1 MIKRSLRIH
10 TRRSSLPPATSP
22 PLSLTPTCSQ
32 IQPQLKFPHIY
43 LKFLPTPPP
52 TCRALRPPRPQLQP
66 GTICLLPEDLNQS
79 FQDQQHICTS
89 NSKQHFSIHAHMH
102 FQRNLY
108 STTQLIMVSTST
120 AQLLASQD
128 INRLFRLCVHLGPA
142 SSHISQPLVASFDK
156 TATAPQTE
164 QQ

>member
-10 TRRSSLPPATSP
+10 TRRSSLSPATSP

-79 FQDQQHICTS
+79 FQQHICTS
-89 NSKQHFSIHAHMH
+89 NFQQHF
-102 FQRNLY
+102 Q
-108 STTQLIMVSTST
+108 STPTCISSATST
-120 AQLLASQD
+120 LLPSFSWSQ
-128 INRLFRLCVHLGPA
+128 HLLPS
-142 SSHISQPLVASFDK
+142 SSHRRISIAFSVCVCILDRRLVTSRNR
-156 TATAPQTE
+156 
-164 QQ
+164 

>member
-79 FQDQQHICTS
+79 FSATYMH
-89 NSKQHFSIHAHMH
+89 KQLPTTFSIHTHMH
-102 FQRNLY
+102 FQQHLLY
-108 STTQLIMVSTST
+108 CPAYHGLNIYCPAPRIAGYQSPFPFVC
-120 AQLLASQD
+120 ASWTG
-128 INRLFRLCVHLGPA
+128 V
-142 SSHISQPLVASFDK
+142 
-156 TATAPQTE
+156 
-164 QQ
+164 

>member
-1 MIKRSLRIH
+1 MIKRSLRIS

-79 FQDQQHICTS
+79 FSATYMH
-89 NSKQHFSIHAHMH
+89 KQLPTTFSIHAHMH
-102 FQRNLY
+102 FQRNI
-108 STTQLIMVSTST
+108 T
-120 AQLLASQD
+120 LLPSLSWSQ
-128 INRLFRLCVHLGPA
+128 HLLPS
-142 SSHISQPLVASFDK
+142 SSHRRISIAFSVCVCILDRRLVTSRNR
-156 TATAPQTE
+156 
-164 QQ
+164 

>member
-79 FQDQQHICTS
+79 FQQHICTS
-89 NSKQHFSIHAHMH
+89 NFQQHFQSTPTCISSATL
-102 FQRNLY
+102 LY
-108 STTQLIMVSTST
+108 CPAYHGLNIYCPAPRIAGYQSPFPFVC
-120 AQLLASQD
+120 ASWTG
-128 INRLFRLCVHLGPA
+128 V
-142 SSHISQPLVASFDK
+142 
-156 TATAPQTE
+156 
-164 QQ
+164 